1 MIVPFLN
8 KLKFKE
14 KSDYFMGLGVY
25 QLPPDTQEEY
35 AHEVFKKENGQRAE
49 KNSNIDSL
57 VLKRT
62 KGS

>member
-1 MIVPFLN
+1 
-8 KLKFKE
+8 
-14 KSDYFMGLGVY
+14 MGLGVY

-49 KNSNIDSL
+49 ENSNIDSP
-57 VLKRT
+57 VFKRT